1 MQHLI
6 SSDSKIVCCI
16 LNSMGI
22 IKLIRLKDCCYP
34 AVEQG
39 FLQTQTF
46 ICRCFQNLAV
56 LFSSANDPPPKLIQ
70 TSLQQHL
77 PPFFF
82 LSKHVKA
89 LKLTEMFTVGFF
101 FNFLGSICATTTSGH
116 RAASILQNRIKWA
129 AFFLSCNRLIHTG
142 CL

>member
-56 LFSSANDPPPKLIQ
+56 LFSSANDPPQIN
-70 TSLQQHL
+70 TNIIIVASS
-77 PPFFF
+77 PFFF

-116 RAASILQNRIKWA
+116 RAASILLNRIKWA